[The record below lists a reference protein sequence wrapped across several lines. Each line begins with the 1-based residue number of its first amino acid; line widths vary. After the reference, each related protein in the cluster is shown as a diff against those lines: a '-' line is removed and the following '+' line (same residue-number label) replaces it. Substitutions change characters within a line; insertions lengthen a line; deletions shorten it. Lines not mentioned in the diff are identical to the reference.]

1 MNIPNLLTLLRVFFV
16 PILVVIL
23 LTKAPNKE
31 IWGTI
36 VFISASLT
44 DFLDGYIARKKHQ
57 VTFFGFLIDPIA
69 DKLLISSAFISL
81 VELHIVPAWM
91 VVVIVGREFA
101 VTGLRSAASMEKIT
115 IKASIL
121 GKVKMF
127 FQVIA
132 ISLLLLGAKYGG
144 TIKLLGKIMLWV
156 VLIVAV
162 VSMIQYFYKFWGKI
176 SKEHKNRLERRKKEY
191 SEKLM
196 KKLKGKNSKISHTS
210 NNS

>member
-1 MNIPNLLTLLRVFFV
+1 MNIPNLLTLLRVFLV

-23 LTKAPNKE
+23 LTRAPNKE

-36 VFISASLT
+36 VFVSASLT

-57 VTFFGFLIDPIA
+57 VTFFGMLIDPIA

-101 VTGLRSAASMEKIT
+101 VTGLRSAASIEKIT

-121 GKVKMF
+121 GKIKMF
-127 FQVIA
+127 FQVVA
-132 ISLLLLGAKYGG
+132 ISLLLLGSKYGG
-144 TIKLLGKIMLWV
+144 ILEFLGEIMLWI
-156 VLIVAV
+156 VLVVAV
-162 VSMIQYFYKFWGKI
+162 ISMIQYFYKFWGKI
-176 SKEHKNRLERRKKEY
+176 NERHKRRLENKRKKY
-191 SEKLM
+191 KEKIL
-196 KKLKGKNSKISHTS
+196 KKLKKKTEETNR
-210 NNS
+210 